1 MEVDI
6 YFRYILLFLFF
17 SAPVLFL
24 KVMSEIL
31 VAEKA
36 KTKTSQLGHIA
47 PWPVHFMG
55 PHQNVFG
62 KV

>member
-47 PWPVHFMG
+47 P
-55 PHQNVFG
+55 
-62 KV
+62 